1 VSVLRYFFIEA
12 IDHNMIEVVK
22 DWQTLYDDDE
32 VYLFMLSAWGRGLKP
47 GGTALIADF
56 IKTADYAAVFKGA
69 GLTVIGP
76 KRQEVTAWTV
86 MAVVAA
92 SKAPC

>member
-1 VSVLRYFFIEA
+1 MPVLCLHNIEPETDRRA
-12 IDHNMIEVVK
+12 ACLEIVRV
-22 DWQTLYDDDE
+22 
-32 VYLFMLSAWGRGLKP
+32 LKP

-76 KRQEVTAWTV
+76 KRQDVTAWTG

>member
-1 VSVLRYFFIEA
+1 V
-12 IDHNMIEVVK
+12 
-22 DWQTLYDDDE
+22 
-32 VYLFMLSAWGRGLKP
+32 SAWFA
-47 GGTALIADF
+47 ALIADF